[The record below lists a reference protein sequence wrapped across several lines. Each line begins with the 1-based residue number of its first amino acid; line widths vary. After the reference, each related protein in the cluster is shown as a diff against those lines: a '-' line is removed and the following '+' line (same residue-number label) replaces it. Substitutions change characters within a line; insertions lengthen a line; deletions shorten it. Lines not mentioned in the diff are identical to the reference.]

1 MTAGGNDQQH
11 RCFLRRLLQA
21 FIVRR
26 GSHLPAISN
35 AGRKTNPTAGATD
48 VHFFRPL
55 APMAVAMIAGVGAGA
70 FLPGAHRILWALVFA
85 IVVWMVFAIWRRR
98 PLVVSP
104 IVLCLSMGYLSIQ
117 PWLGIELPGDHVS
130 RFVNQGIWRIEGC
143 VHSAVN
149 TKYYGWEFVLDA
161 QHLSRQNVRYA
172 VRGCIKVTGRGE
184 PLNLTPGDVVTL
196 RGHLRSI
203 RNFANPGGFDYKRY
217 MTLRGIQARV
227 YARRGSLERIAPTSV
242 KSWRTRVDE
251 LRGHLSSRMTI
262 ALNGKSPETIGLLK
276 ALILGE
282 RRQMSHQQQE
292 AYRLA
297 GVSHILAI
305 SGLHIGCVALAAFG
319 LFNWL
324 FCWIPFFLRKAWT
337 RKGAAVFSLAVTVC
351 YGLLAGLSP
360 STQRAMIMV
369 AAFLLGFWV
378 GRRHDWPSG
387 LALAA
392 VIILVISP
400 PTLLSVSFQLSF
412 AAVLAILAGC
422 QAIRTRPTP
431 VDTHRW
437 KNIGK
442 RLLVFLW
449 VSTLA
454 TAGTLPLVLYYFNQ
468 VSLVGLLTNLIVVP
482 AVAML
487 AVPAGLLGVMVS
499 AVSAD
504 LAAVF
509 WHVAHGGLVVV
520 DWVVSHVA
528 GWSWAAVKT
537 VTPSVLE
544 IFIYYGVICGG
555 LYWKKL
561 PKRRLAVAVVLLLV
575 CSDVVYWSYVRFG
588 RQQLRVT
595 AIDVGQG
602 SANLL
607 ELPGGDTVLIDGGGF
622 SDNSAFDVGARILA
636 PLLWRRKIRSI
647 DLVVLTHPNSDHL
660 NGLLFMLQHFDVKA
674 VWSNHEPVD
683 TAWYRKWQEI
693 LARRR
698 IIHHDFQSLPEC
710 FERNGVR
717 LEVLAP
723 PRDFLRRRFTE
734 TWRDP
739 NNNSVVVRVSLGK
752 VSILMTG
759 DIGEQAE
766 LELVRRYS
774 SQRLRSTVLM
784 VPHHGSRKSSTI
796 SFLSAVHPREAVISA
811 GWRNRFGFPH
821 RETLERLAAVG
832 SRVWCT
838 ADSGA
843 IHIATNGETY
853 QVKPTRKEEHPTVK
867 PAQSRLLRD
876 QPANS
881 RN

>member
-1 MTAGGNDQQH
+1 MTTGGDDQLH
-11 RCFLRRLLQA
+11 RCFLRRLSQTCIA
-21 FIVRR
+21 C
-26 GSHLPAISN
+26 GDSHLPAVSD
-35 AGRKTNPTAGATD
+35 AGQKTNPAAGTTG
-48 VHFFRPL
+48 VQILRPL
-55 APMAVAMIAGVGAGA
+55 APVAVAMIAGVGAGA
-70 FLPGAHRILWALVFA
+70 SFPGGHRILWALVLMLAAWMA
-85 IVVWMVFAIWRRR
+85 IAVWRRR
-98 PLVVSP
+98 PLVLSP

-130 RFVNQGIWRIEGC
+130 RFVDQGILRIEGR

-149 TKYYGWEFVLDA
+149 TKHYRWEFVLDA
-161 QHLSRQNVRYA
+161 QHLNRKNVSYA
-172 VRGCIKVTGRGE
+172 VRGCIKVTGRGGH
-184 PLNLTPGDVVTL
+184 PNLMPGDVVTL

-217 MTLRGIQARV
+217 MALQGIHARV
-227 YARRGSLERIAPTSV
+227 YARRGSLKRIAPTSIIA
-242 KSWRTRVDE
+242 WRTRVDE
-251 LRGHLSSRMTI
+251 LRGQLSSRITTV
-262 ALNGKSPETIGLLK
+262 LNGKSPQTIGLLK
-276 ALILGE
+276 ALLLGD
-282 RRQMSHQQQE
+282 RRQMPQQQQE
-292 AYRLA
+292 AYRRA

-324 FCWIPFFLRKAWT
+324 FSWIPFLLRRAWT
-337 RKGAAVFSLAVTVC
+337 RKGAAVISLAVTVG
-351 YGLLAGLSP
+351 YGILAGLSP

-369 AAFLLGFWV
+369 AAFLIGFWV
-378 GRRHDWPSG
+378 GRKHDWLSG

-392 VIILVISP
+392 VVILVISP

-422 QAIRTRPTP
+422 KAIRARPAP

-454 TAGTLPLVLYYFNQ
+454 TAGTLPLVSYYFNQ

-482 AVAML
+482 VVAML
-487 AVPAGLLGVMVS
+487 VVPAGLLGVIVT

-504 LAAVF
+504 LAALL
-509 WHVAHGGLVVV
+509 WHVAYGGLVVV
-520 DWVVSHVA
+520 GWVVSHVG

-544 IFIYYGVICGG
+544 IFLYYGV
-555 LYWKKL
+555 LYGAFNWKKL
-561 PKRRLAVAVVLLLV
+561 PKRRLVVAVMLLLV
-575 CSDVVYWSYVRFG
+575 CSDVAYWSYVRFG
-588 RQQLRVT
+588 RQALRVT

-607 ELPGGDTVLIDGGGF
+607 ELPGGETVLIDGGGF
-622 SDNSAFDVGARILA
+622 SDNTAFDVGGRILA

-647 DLVVLTHPNSDHL
+647 DLAVLTHPNSDHL
-660 NGLLFMLQHFDVKA
+660 NGLLFILQHFDVKA
-674 VWSNHEPVD
+674 VWSNGEPVD
-683 TAWYRKWQEI
+683 TMGYRKWQEI
-693 LARRR
+693 LASRK
-698 IIHHDFQSLPEC
+698 IFHHDFQSLPEC
-710 FERNGVR
+710 FERNGVH

-723 PRDFLRRRFTE
+723 PRDFLRRRVTE

-739 NNNSVVVRVSLGK
+739 NNNSIVVRVSLGS
-752 VSILMTG
+752 VSILMAG
-759 DIGEQAE
+759 DIGRQAE
-766 LELVRRYS
+766 LELVRRYTS
-774 SQRLRSTVLM
+774 PRLRSTVLM
-784 VPHHGSRKSSTI
+784 VPHHGSRKSSAMA
-796 SFLSAVHPREAVISA
+796 FLTAVDPTEAVISA
-811 GWRNRFGFPH
+811 GWQNRFGFPH

-843 IHIATNGETY
+843 IQIITDGETY
-853 QVKPTRKEEHPTVK
+853 QVKPTRRP
-867 PAQSRLLRD
+867 
-876 QPANS
+876 
-881 RN
+881 